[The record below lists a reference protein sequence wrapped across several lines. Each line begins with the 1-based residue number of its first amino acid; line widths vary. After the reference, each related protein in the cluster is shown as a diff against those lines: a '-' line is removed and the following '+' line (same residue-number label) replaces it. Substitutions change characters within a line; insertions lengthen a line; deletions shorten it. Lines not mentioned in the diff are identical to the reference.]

1 MNNLMPQKNKSQL
14 ACLIELAVTGTANDI
29 DLIMQD
35 LKDDMSFN
43 DSRFI
48 DYALSLVESAE
59 GVERISHYLFKGT
72 QIQRNYCTLFFNRR
86 CEKGDWELVK
96 KAYSMGLIDEIQAFS
111 K

>member
-1 MNNLMPQKNKSQL
+1 MSQQNKSQL
-14 ACLIELAVTGTANDI
+14 AYLIELAVTGTASDI
-29 DLIMQD
+29 DLIMQN
-35 LKDDMSFN
+35 LKDDMTFN

-48 DYALSLVESAE
+48 DYALSLVESVE

-86 CEKGDWELVK
+86 CEKGDWDLVK
-96 KAYSMGLIDEIQAFS
+96 KAYMLGLIDEIQAFS